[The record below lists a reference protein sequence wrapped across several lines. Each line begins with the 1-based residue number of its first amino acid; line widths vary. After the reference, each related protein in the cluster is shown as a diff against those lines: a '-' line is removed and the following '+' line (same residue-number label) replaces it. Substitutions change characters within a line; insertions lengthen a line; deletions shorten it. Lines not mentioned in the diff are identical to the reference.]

1 MERITVIKEILTL
14 VRDGGLLSKTDI
26 AERIG
31 IQHATLESVFSLLS
45 SKGYLQKID
54 NTTSEPSKVCLC
66 CSACTGCTK
75 KANSPAVY
83 TITEKGKTYLQ
94 AK

>member
-1 MERITVIKEILTL
+1 MIKEILTL
-14 VRDGGLLSKTDI
+14 VRDGGLLSKTAI
-26 AERIG
+26 AERVG

-54 NTTSEPSKVCLC
+54 STTTKTTKTCMC
-66 CSACTGCTK
+66 CSSCKGCTMN
-75 KANSPAVY
+75 ANTPAVY
-83 TITEKGKTYLQ
+83 VITEKGKTYLQ